1 ATQIVL
7 VLDHLLQSSS
17 ASRVTA
23 GARTPAQMVT
33 PARRHRRGSV
43 CLAFASDRGVSRP
56 LTQVLARGRHRRQA
70 RPTFFASESIPC
82 NSAYLLVVPGISR
95 SRIIDN
101 SLVNFGGIS
110 PREHYQGSRIRYP
123 AAFEPSARVSQFW
136 SNIYQ
141 QECVSLP
148 AHAIRWFAGL

>member
-1 ATQIVL
+1 RGPPRPPPSICSLNQIPRRALATQIVL

-82 NSAYLLVVPGISR
+82 NAASR
-95 SRIIDN
+95 
-101 SLVNFGGIS
+101 LGS
-110 PREHYQGSRIRYP
+110 PEYRDRALSI
-123 AAFEPSARVSQFW
+123 
-136 SNIYQ
+136 
-141 QECVSLP
+141 
-148 AHAIRWFAGL
+148 IRWLMSEE